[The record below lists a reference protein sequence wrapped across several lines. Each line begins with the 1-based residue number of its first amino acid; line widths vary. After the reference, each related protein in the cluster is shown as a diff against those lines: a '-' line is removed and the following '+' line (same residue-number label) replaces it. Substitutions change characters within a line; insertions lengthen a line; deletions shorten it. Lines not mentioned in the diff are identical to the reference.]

1 MHSPELTTMKKEYV
15 NSSFVHEL
23 VEETAMI
30 ALSLTETAAD
40 PDSEVLVK
48 GEENNYRTTTVDWED
63 WD

>member
-1 MHSPELTTMKKEYV
+1 MKKEYV
-15 NSSFVHEL
+15 NPSFVHEL

-40 PDSEVLVK
+40 PNSEVLVK